1 MFGTIHV
8 PYTRVWDSVPENA
21 KSAFVAARQ
30 AYFELDLTD
39 HATLAALSSCQ
50 LLPRGQH
57 ISRLIPRDLYMG
69 LRLHLDYV
77 RRTISSWITDD
88 QRAKGLDSEYL
99 FAAITA
105 NWERK
110 QPVWVM
116 LMVSTLNAEEIAS
129 RGIPVL
135 DLYLLMQ
142 AEKQK
147 KRVHAIE
154 RPDEHCNPLN
164 ELSLDMVIFALNET
178 LKEQDNLR
186 LGIRRPSDRGNP
198 DTLIQEYRQGSLDA
212 TLFNQDTFQFP
223 LSTKKPAAASNAM
236 ARRLDDYFKTNL
248 IQKRNKRMAARVID
262 LLVNRPDAYFFAFGV
277 GHFIGVDNILE
288 FIRSAGYTVD
298 HVAPGEVLDFSTYSN
313 RKHTVQGTFDD
324 LSEDEKTRALLQFLQ
339 YHQQLE
345 GKSENGGQFKDLVD
359 VGGGG
364 GGAVDVYQATDVKE
378 TMDEKAVEESLKV
391 WYGLTNGGPR
401 NRSVSAIWIVIAL
414 AMAMLTTAAS

>member
-1 MFGTIHV
+1 
-8 PYTRVWDSVPENA
+8 
-21 KSAFVAARQ
+21 
-30 AYFELDLTD
+30 
-39 HATLAALSSCQ
+39 
-50 LLPRGQH
+50 
-57 ISRLIPRDLYMG
+57 
-69 LRLHLDYV
+69 
-77 RRTISSWITDD
+77 
-88 QRAKGLDSEYL
+88 
-99 FAAITA
+99 
-105 NWERK
+105 
-110 QPVWVM
+110 
-116 LMVSTLNAEEIAS
+116 
-129 RGIPVL
+129 
-135 DLYLLMQ
+135 
-142 AEKQK
+142 
-147 KRVHAIE
+147 
-154 RPDEHCNPLN
+154 
-164 ELSLDMVIFALNET
+164 
-178 LKEQDNLR
+178 LR

-223 LSTKKPAAASNAM
+223 LSTKKAAAASNAM

-277 GHFIGVDNILE
+277 GHFIGEDNILE

-298 HVAPGEVLDFSTYSN
+298 HVAPGEVLDFSSYSS

-359 VGGGG
+359 GGGS

-391 WYGLTNGGPR
+391 WYGLTNGGPG
-401 NRSVSAIWIVIAL
+401 NRSLSAIVFAV
-414 AMAMLTTAAS
+414 AMAMLITAAS

>member
-1 MFGTIHV
+1 V
-8 PYTRVWDSVPENA
+8 PDNA

-50 LLPRGQH
+50 LLPNGQH
-57 ISRLIPRDLYMG
+57 ISQLIPRDLYLR

-77 RRTISSWITDD
+77 RRAIASWITAD
-88 QRAKGLDSEYL
+88 QRGKGLDGDYL
-99 FAAITA
+99 FSAITA

-110 QPVWVM
+110 KPIWVM
-116 LMVSTLNAEEIAS
+116 LMVSTLNAEEVAS

-154 RPDEHCNPLN
+154 QPDEHCDPLN
-164 ELSLDMVIFALNET
+164 DLGLDMVIFALNET
-178 LKEQDNLR
+178 LKEQDNFR
-186 LGIRRPSDRGNP
+186 LGIRRPSDRGNANV
-198 DTLIQEYRQGSLDA
+198 LIEEYRQGSLDA

-223 LSTKKPAAASNAM
+223 LSTAKKAASAASNAM
-236 ARRLDDYFKTNL
+236 ARKIDDYFKTNL

-277 GHFIGVDNILE
+277 GHFIGEDNILE
-288 FIRSAGYTVD
+288 FIRSAGFTVD
-298 HVAPGEVLDFSTYSN
+298 HVAPGEVLDFSSYSN

-345 GKSENGGQFKDLVD
+345 GKSATGGRFKDLV
-359 VGGGG
+359 GGG
-364 GGAVDVYQATDVKE
+364 GGAVDVYQATDIEE
-378 TMDEKAVEESLKV
+378 TMDEKAVEESLQV
-391 WYGLTNGGPR
+391 WYGLTNGGGRRLPPPGIW
-401 NRSVSAIWIVIAL
+401 SVFVAAVLMFL
-414 AMAMLTTAAS
+414 AVADS